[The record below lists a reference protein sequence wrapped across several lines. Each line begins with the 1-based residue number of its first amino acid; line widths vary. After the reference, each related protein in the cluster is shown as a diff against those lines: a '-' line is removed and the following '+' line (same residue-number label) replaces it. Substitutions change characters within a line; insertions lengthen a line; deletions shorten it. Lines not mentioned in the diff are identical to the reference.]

1 MAVSDADILA
11 YVQANINDPGAI
23 AAAAAQYGV
32 SLDDLSRATGYSAP
46 EVSNYFQQANI
57 DTSNLVAQPAPAPEI
72 DYAAQQR
79 EDSYAPVSQPVAP
92 TPLPEPQSYTQPEP
106 PAPPEPP
113 AYVAPPVY
121 TPPPQVLPEPTY
133 NYAGGRGTVR
143 EDTQTF
149 NDVDD
154 FGRYDYYSQPQTA
167 TPATPPPAP
176 TPQALSLPPPEPPA
190 PVAPPRP
197 IAPDIMTPLT
207 PPPAAPAP
215 IAPVAPGI
223 DYAAQQ
229 REDSYAPTSAPV
241 STGAPAQP
249 TAGRLTDQI
258 LAQGTTSKWTGEGFG
273 SPEKNAADM
282 AKILESVGITDIS
295 QFGKITKE
303 EPTYSYDENGNQFQT
318 GTVKVETFGN
328 KLTGQA
334 VGNTYGERQ
343 TGDAFGGTYA
353 GSGNTG
359 YRVQFDDKGNPY
371 FYTSYQTSS
380 DAGSWMPIVQLALAA
395 TGAGG
400 LLGNALL
407 GAGAG
412 AVATNAL
419 GNAIISGALTGAT
432 GGDALKGALL
442 GGVGGA
448 IGGYLQG
455 TPTTGGNSIF
465 GGAIDGSTI
474 NFADLADTDVI
485 DALKSRGLSNIQIT
499 DFLENS
505 GGITVPSSVL
515 DGSTVNFG
523 DLADNSIIDALKDRG
538 LTNVQINDFLNNA
551 GGTVTGPA
559 VPTSTTPIE
568 TVNVTGAAT
577 APVVPTMVDPNILAA
592 VTTQLNTN
600 VKTPVPE
607 VKITGDKTT
616 KTDDSTMP
624 TVTVTGDKPV
634 TPVVP
639 TVTVTGDKPVKTD
652 ETVPTVEVVG
662 DKPVKPVVP
671 TIEVVGDKP
680 VTPVVP
686 TVEVVAP
693 KPPVV
698 PPVVPPVIPEIV
710 ITPPPQPPVP
720 PVVTPPTVVVPP
732 VVLPP
737 PPPPPPPVVVP
748 PPVVTPPQ
756 TNGVGLNPGLI
767 ETTPFYNTTND
778 AQARYYYGDHG
789 FQTGPAFDAASYNA
803 VAAPDTPFGIQ
814 GVARPLNAA
823 DYENIILGKPFTPE
837 QFTPATRRQAY
848 NPALLQTPVGQSG
861 SAQPVTGPVAPSTTY
876 TMNPAEIQQISSVL
890 GPAMAQ
896 ALAAAMAAGDMATV
910 NNIKSQYDYAVLQ
923 QQNQGGNP

>member
-32 SLDDLSRATGYSAP
+32 SLDDLTRATGYSAP
-46 EVSNYFQQANI
+46 EVNNYFQQANI
-57 DTSNLVAQPAPAPEI
+57 DTSNLVARPVEPTPMPE
-72 DYAAQQR
+72 
-79 EDSYAPVSQPVAP
+79 PVSY
-92 TPLPEPQSYTQPEP
+92 TPPEP
-106 PAPPEPP
+106 PPAPEPP
-113 AYVAPPVY
+113 AYVAPPEPPVY
-121 TPPPQVLPEPTY
+121 NPPPPEPTY

-149 NDVDD
+149 NDVND
-154 FGRYDYYSQPQTA
+154 FGVHDYYAQPQTA

-176 TPQALSLPPPEPPA
+176 TPQALSLPPEPPPRPQVLPE

-197 IAPDIMTPLT
+197 IAPDIMSPMM
-207 PPPAAPAP
+207 PPPAPPAP
-215 IAPVAPGI
+215 IAPVAPTI
-223 DYAAQQ
+223 T
-229 REDSYAPTSAPV
+229 P
-241 STGAPAQP
+241 PAQP
-249 TAGRLTDQI
+249 VAGRLVDQI

-273 SPEKNAADM
+273 SAEKNAADM
-282 AKILESVGITDIS
+282 AKILESVGVTDIS

-303 EPTYSYDENGNQFQT
+303 EPTYSYDEQGNQTFT
-318 GTVKVETFGN
+318 GMQKIETFGN

-353 GSGNTG
+353 GKGNTG

-371 FYTSYQTSS
+371 FYTSGQSSS
-380 DAGSWMPIVQLALAA
+380 DAAQWMPIVQLALAA

-419 GNAIISGALTGAT
+419 GNAIISGALTGAQ
-432 GGDALKGALL
+432 GGDVLKGALL

-448 IGGYLQG
+448 VGGYLQG
-455 TPTTGGNSIF
+455 ATPTTPGGSLF

-485 DALKSRGLSNIQIT
+485 NALKSRGLSNIQIN
-499 DFLENS
+499 DFLENA

-515 DGSTVNFG
+515 DGSSVNFS
-523 DLADNSIIDALKDRG
+523 DLADTSIVDALKERG
-538 LTNVQINDFLNNA
+538 LTNIQINDFLENA
-551 GGTVTGPA
+551 GGNVTGPA

-568 TVNVTGAAT
+568 TVNVTGSAAT
-577 APVVPTMVDPNILAA
+577 TPVVPTMVDPNILAA

-600 VKTPVPE
+600 TKTPVPE
-607 VKITGDKTT
+607 IEIKGDKTV
-616 KTDDSTMP
+616 KTDDNTP

-634 TPVVP
+634 TPVSP
-639 TVTVTGDKPVKTD
+639 N
-652 ETVPTVEVVG
+652 VPTVEVVG

-671 TIEVVGDKP
+671 TVEVVGDKP
-680 VTPVVP
+680 TTPTVPTVEIVGDKPVKPVVPTVEIVADKPVKPVVP

-693 KPPVV
+693 KTPVV
-698 PPVVPPVIPEIV
+698 E
-710 ITPPPQPPVP
+710 P
-720 PVVTPPTVVVPP
+720 PVVTPPTVIVPP

-737 PPPPPPPVVVP
+737 PKPPQPPVVVP
-748 PPVVTPPQ
+748 PPPPPPPV
-756 TNGVGLNPGLI
+756 TNGRGLNPGLI

-778 AQARYYYGDHG
+778 AQSKYYWGDHG
-789 FQTGPAFDAASYNA
+789 FQTGPKFDAASYNA
-803 VAAPDTPFGIQ
+803 VAAPDTPWGAQ
-814 GVARPLNAA
+814 GVAKSLSAK
-823 DYENIILGKPFTPE
+823 DYENIIMGKPFTPE
-837 QFTPATRRQAY
+837 QFTAATRTQAY

-876 TMNPAEIQQISSVL
+876 NMNSAEVQQISSVL
-890 GPAMAQ
+890 GPVTAQ
-896 ALAAAMAAGDMATV
+896 ALAIALANGDMATV
-910 NNIKSQYDYAVLQ
+910 NAIKSQYEYALQ
-923 QQNQGGNP
+923 SNINQGGGGDGGSGGGDGGGGASGGGGGGAM

>member
-46 EVSNYFQQANI
+46 EVSNYFQQAEI
-57 DTSNLVAQPAPAPEI
+57 DTSNLVA
-72 DYAAQQR
+72 R
-79 EDSYAPVSQPVAP
+79 PVAP
-92 TPLPEPQSYTQPEP
+92 TPLPEPVSYTQPEP
-106 PAPPEPP
+106 PAPT
-113 AYVAPPVY
+113 YTAPP
-121 TPPPQVLPEPTY
+121 PEPTPAPSRY
-133 NYAGGRGTVR
+133 NISSPEVRAQVFSGGGGRVL
-143 EDTQTF
+143 EDTETF
-149 NDVDD
+149 NDVND
-154 FGRYDYYSQPQTA
+154 FGVHDYYAQPQTA

-197 IAPDIMTPLT
+197 IAPDIMSPMM
-207 PPPAAPAP
+207 PPQAPPAP
-215 IAPVAPGI
+215 IAPVAPTI
-223 DYAAQQ
+223 T
-229 REDSYAPTSAPV
+229 P
-241 STGAPAQP
+241 PAQP
-249 TAGRLTDQI
+249 VAGRLVDQI

-273 SPEKNAADM
+273 SAEKNAADM
-282 AKILESVGITDIS
+282 AKILESVGVTDIS

-303 EPTYSYDENGNQFQT
+303 EPTYSYDENGNQTFT
-318 GTVKVETFGN
+318 GMQKIETFGN

-371 FYTSYQTSS
+371 FYTSGQSSS
-380 DAGSWMPIVQLALAA
+380 DAAQWMPIVQLALAA

-448 IGGYLQG
+448 VGGYLQG
-455 TPTTGGNSIF
+455 TPATPGGSIF

-485 DALKSRGLSNIQIT
+485 NALKDRGLSNIQIT

-515 DGSTVNFG
+515 DGSSVNFG

-538 LTNVQINDFLNNA
+538 LSNIQINDFLNNS

-559 VPTSTTPIE
+559 VPTSTTPVE
-568 TVNVTGAAT
+568 TVNVTGTAAT
-577 APVVPTMVDPNILAA
+577 TPVVPTMIDPNILAA

-600 VKTPVPE
+600 VSTPVPE

-616 KTDDSTMP
+616 KTDDTTTP

-639 TVTVTGDKPVKTD
+639 TVTVTGDKPVTPV
-652 ETVPTVEVVG
+652 VPTVEVVG
-662 DKPVKPVVP
+662 DKPTTP
-671 TIEVVGDKP
+671 TIPTVTITGDKP

-693 KPPVV
+693 RPPVV

-710 ITPPPQPPVP
+710 ITPPPVPPVP

-737 PPPPPPPVVVP
+737 VTPPPVVVPPPPPPPPVVN
-748 PPVVTPPQ
+748 T
-756 TNGVGLNPGLI
+756 GRGLNPGLI
-767 ETTPFYNTTND
+767 ETTPFYATTND
-778 AQARYYYGDHG
+778 AQSRYYWGDHG
-789 FQTGPAFDAASYNA
+789 FQAGPTFDAASYNA
-803 VAAPDTPFGIQ
+803 VAAPNTPFGAQ
-814 GVARPLNAA
+814 GVARSLSAA
-823 DYENIILGKPFTPE
+823 DYENIIMGRPFTPE
-837 QFTPATRRQAY
+837 QFAPATRTQAY
-848 NPALLQTPVGQSG
+848 NPALLQTPVGQLG
-861 SAQPVTGPVAPSTTY
+861 AQGNAVTGPVAPTTNY
-876 TMNPAEIQQISSVL
+876 TMNPAEIQQISAVL
-890 GPAMAQ
+890 GPAIAQ
-896 ALAAAMAAGDMATV
+896 ALATAMAAGDMATV
-910 NNIKSQYDYAVLQ
+910 NAIKSQYEYALMSA
-923 QQNQGGNP
+923 QNQGGGGDGGSSGGDSGGTGAGAGTGNAM